1 MNEYVIVRDVAA
13 VHAVETVRR
22 AAFAVADVPDSV
34 CAIEHAVP
42 VRAVAIPLATII
54 PFAAASPEA
63 LRVRVDAVGLAAMF
77 ADTAK
82 VSVFAVVAAN
92 ETGIETVTV
101 SPTTARPAVGVPI
114 VAGAIA
120 ALAAGVTTVDK
131 SPVASAATAT
141 SAMRLKDVFV
151 DICFLSTSQ
160 DQEFP
165 ALGLGDKCLLI
176 CHERVFFAGS
186 KVGKKPLGEK
196 RATN

>member
-1 MNEYVIVRDVAA
+1 VREVAA
-13 VHAVETVRR
+13 VHVVVTVRS
-22 AAFAVADVPDSV
+22 AEFAVTDVPDSV

-42 VRAVAIPLATII
+42 VRAVATELATII
-54 PFAAASPEA
+54 PFAAATPDTLVERPE
-63 LRVRVDAVGLAAMF
+63 AVGLAAMF

-82 VSVFAVVAAN
+82 VSAFAVVAAN

-151 DICFLSTSQ
+151 DIIFLSTSRTR
-160 DQEFP
+160 EFP
-165 ALGLGDKCLLI
+165 SFGLKLKFLTSV
-176 CHERVFFAGS
+176 R
-186 KVGKKPLGEK
+186 
-196 RATN
+196 

>member
-1 MNEYVIVRDVAA
+1 VREVAA
-13 VHAVETVRR
+13 VHDVETVSS

-42 VRAVAIPLATII
+42 VRAVAVALATII
-54 PFAAASPEA
+54 PLAAATPDTFT
-63 LRVRVDAVGLAAMF
+63 VRDDPVGLAAMF

-82 VSVFAVVAAN
+82 VSPVAVVAAN

-120 ALAAGVTTVDK
+120 ALAAGVTTVVNR
-131 SPVASAATAT
+131 PVASAATAT

-151 DICFLSTSQ
+151 DICFLSTSRVR
-160 DQEFP
+160 EFP
-165 ALGLGDKCLLI
+165 DLGFG
-176 CHERVFFAGS
+176 
-186 KVGKKPLGEK
+186 
-196 RATN
+196 